1 MVDVTSWIV
10 TPQEGGELELRD
22 YLRLLR
28 RRRGLIVLSAAV
40 VLVAAMAASFL
51 QTPVYSA
58 KAEILLQ
65 PRSTESLFDSETGQR
80 RDSERGVN
88 TEIEVLQS
96 RPVREAVKL
105 KLGASPD
112 ISVSPVGQTDVIQV
126 RSESTDPER
135 AATVVNAYATEY
147 IDFRRKQAVN
157 DLVAAGKEIQSKVN
171 DIQQQIDALPRPP
184 AVGPDPQTAL
194 KGSLLSQQALFK
206 QKQDQ
211 LQVDS
216 ALKTGGA
223 QLVTQAVAPTAPIR
237 PTPVRSGVLAA
248 IVGLLLGVG
257 LAFLFEYLDDS
268 IKGREDMERAVGG
281 LPVLGLVPLVVN
293 WKDRGRPMVVSIAE
307 PKSSAAEAYRAL
319 RTSVQFMGLDRPLR
333 IVQMTSPAA
342 SEGKST
348 TLANLAVALA
358 QAGERVVM
366 VDCDLRRPRI
376 HHFFGLSNDVGFTS
390 VLVGDAPLS
399 SALQTVEG
407 QDRLRLLASGPIP
420 PNPSELLS
428 GRRSAEIFSA
438 LQAESDIVLVDCPP
452 VLPVTD
458 ATVLAGRVNAT
469 LLVATAG
476 TTSRSA
482 LQHAYGSLRQ
492 VNAPI
497 IGTVLNGITGE
508 GGYGYGYGYGYRYQ
522 YGYAEE
528 PAANGS
534 NGDGQRRRDRTKAS
548 LKRRSRTASPQ

>member
-1 MVDVTSWIV
+1 
-10 TPQEGGELELRD
+10 
-22 YLRLLR
+22 
-28 RRRGLIVLSAAV
+28 
-40 VLVAAMAASFL
+40 
-51 QTPVYSA
+51 
-58 KAEILLQ
+58 
-65 PRSTESLFDSETGQR
+65 
-80 RDSERGVN
+80 
-88 TEIEVLQS
+88 
-96 RPVREAVKL
+96 
-105 KLGASPD
+105 
-112 ISVSPVGQTDVIQV
+112 
-126 RSESTDPER
+126 
-135 AATVVNAYATEY
+135 
-147 IDFRRKQAVN
+147 
-157 DLVAAGKEIQSKVN
+157 
-171 DIQQQIDALPRPP
+171 
-184 AVGPDPQTAL
+184 
-194 KGSLLSQQALFK
+194 
-206 QKQDQ
+206 
-211 LQVDS
+211 
-216 ALKTGGA
+216 
-223 QLVTQAVAPTAPIR
+223 VTQAAAPTSPIR
-237 PTPVRSGVLAA
+237 PTPVRSAGVAT
-248 IVGLLLGVG
+248 IVGLILGVG

-281 LPVLGLVPLVVN
+281 LPVLGLVPLVAN
-293 WKDRGRPMVVSIAE
+293 WKDRRRPMVVSIAE

-390 VLVGDAPLS
+390 VLVGDNPLS

-428 GRRSAEIFSA
+428 GRRAAEIFSA
-438 LQAESDIVLVDCPP
+438 LQSESDIVLVDCPP

-482 LQHAYGSLRQ
+482 LQHAYASLRQ
-492 VNAPI
+492 VDAPI
-497 IGTVLNGITGE
+497 IGTVLNGITSE
-508 GGYGYGYGYGYRYQ
+508 GGYGFGYRYQ
-522 YGYAEE
+522 YGYGEE
-528 PAANGS
+528 PASNGS
-534 NGDGQRRRDRTKAS
+534 NGDSQNRRDRTKAS
-548 LKRRSRTASPQ
+548 LKRRSGTA

>member
-1 MVDVTSWIV
+1 
-10 TPQEGGELELRD
+10 
-22 YLRLLR
+22 
-28 RRRGLIVLSAAV
+28 
-40 VLVAAMAASFL
+40 MAASFI

-58 KAEILLQ
+58 NAELLLQ
-65 PRSTESLFDSETGQR
+65 PKSTESLFDSETGQR
-80 RDSERGVN
+80 RDPERGVQ
-88 TEIEVLQS
+88 TEIEVLKS
-96 RPVREAVKL
+96 RPVQEAVKQ
-105 KLGASPD
+105 KLGASPE
-112 ISVSPVGQTDVIQV
+112 ILVSPVGQTDVIEV

-135 AATVVNAYATEY
+135 AATVANTYATEY
-147 IDFRRKQAVN
+147 IDFRRKQAVD
-157 DLVAAGKEIQSKVN
+157 DLIAAGNEIQTKVT
-171 DIQQQIDALPRPP
+171 DLQRQIDAIDPR
-184 AVGPDPQTAL
+184 ATDRRT
-194 KGSLLSQQALFK
+194 SLLEQQALFK

-211 LQVDS
+211 LQVDA

-223 QLVTQAVAPTAPIR
+223 QLVTQAAAPTSPIR
-237 PTPVRSGVLAA
+237 PTPARSAVLATM
-248 IVGLLLGVG
+248 VGLILGVG
-257 LAFLFEYLDDS
+257 LAFMFEHLDDS
-268 IKGREDMERAVGG
+268 IKGREDIERAVGG
-281 LPVLGLVPLVVN
+281 LPVLGLVPLVAN

-333 IVQMTSPAA
+333 IIQMTSPAA

-399 SALQTVEG
+399 SALQSVEG
-407 QDRLRLLASGPIP
+407 QDRLRLLASGPVP

-428 GRRSAEIFSA
+428 GRRAAEIFSA

-469 LLVATAG
+469 LLVATSG

-492 VNAPI
+492 VDAPV
-497 IGTVLNGITGE
+497 IGTVLNGITSE
-508 GGYGYGYGYGYRYQ
+508 GGYGYGYGYGYQ

-528 PAANGS
+528 PASNGS
-534 NGDGQRRRDRTKAS
+534 EGDGQNRRDRSKAS
-548 LKRRSRTASPQ
+548 LKKRRLGAFTPR